1 MVKIAIIHN
10 IVTPYRLELFERLS
24 KHKYIDELNV
34 FYCLERY
41 NDRNWNLNYDAEYK
55 YKILPGYTF
64 TFPIIK
70 LPCSINPSIFN
81 EICNNNYDAV
91 IVCGFTDM
99 TTQLAYIS
107 CKINRTPIILWSEL
121 SGVYLFKYP
130 TFYAPVIRF
139 FVNNSD
145 ALLVPGTQSKEY
157 HIQMG
162 ASSDKIFISPNTNDE
177 QRYIDKIKKYKENS
191 SLIHDEL
198 SVTTTKN
205 IIFVGRF
212 IKRKNVDYLIK
223 AFIKIKAELDDL
235 GLILVGDGPEKGNLQ
250 ALCKDAGVKDVY
262 FTGFVSE
269 EEKIK
274 YYSIS
279 NLFVLP
285 SLWDIHP
292 LVLPEAMSCSLPIIS
307 TKGVA
312 SAHDIVIDG
321 ENGYIVSTDNI
332 EQLYCAIKNI
342 LLDNNTKLMGD
353 CSLQILNERCSLDIA
368 VEGVISAIGHVK
380 YVGDLK

>member
-41 NDRNWNLNYDAEYK
+41 NDRNWSLKYDAEYK

-81 EICNNNYDAV
+81 EIRNNNYDAV
-91 IVCGFTDM
+91 IVCGFTDI
-99 TTQLAYIS
+99 TTQLAYLS
-107 CKINRTPIILWSEL
+107 CKINHIPIILWSEL
-121 SGVYLFKYP
+121 SGAYLFKYHIL
-130 TFYAPVIRF
+130 YNPVIKF
-139 FVNNSD
+139 FLKNSD
-145 ALLVPGTQSKEY
+145 ALVVPSTQSKEY
-157 HIQMG
+157 HIKMS
-162 ASSDKIFISPNTNDE
+162 ASSNKIFISPNTNDE
-177 QRYIDKIKKYKENS
+177 QRYISKIKKYKENS
-191 SLIHDEL
+191 SVIHEEL

-212 IKRKNVDYLIK
+212 IKRKCVDYLIK
-223 AFIKIKAELDDL
+223 AFIEIKAEMDDL
-235 GLILVGDGPEKGNLQ
+235 GLILIGDGPEKENLQ
-250 ALCKDAGVKDVY
+250 SLCKDSGVEDVY

-279 NLFVLP
+279 NVFVLP

-292 LVLPEAMSCSLPIIS
+292 LVLPEAMACSLPIIS
-307 TKGVA
+307 TTGVA
-312 SAHDIVIDG
+312 SARDVIIDG
-321 ENGYIVSTDNI
+321 ENGYIVNTGDVS
-332 EQLYCAIKNI
+332 QLSSAIKNVFCSN
-342 LLDNNTKLMGD
+342 DMGLMGKR
-353 CSLQILNERCSLDIA
+353 SLQILNEKYSLDVA
-368 VEGVISAIGHVK
+368 VEGIICAIRS
-380 YVGDLK
+380 

>member
-41 NDRNWNLNYDAEYK
+41 NDRNWSLKYNAEYK

-64 TFPIIK
+64 NFPIIK

-81 EICNNNYDAV
+81 EIRNNNYDAV
-91 IVCGFTDM
+91 IICGFTDV
-99 TTQLAYIS
+99 TTQLSYLS
-107 CKINRTPIILWSEL
+107 CKINHIPIILWSEL
-121 SGVYLFKYP
+121 SGVYLFKHH
-130 TFYAPVIRF
+130 TFYNPLITF
-139 FVNNSD
+139 FIKNSD
-145 ALLVPGTQSKEY
+145 ALVVPSTQSKEY
-157 HIQMG
+157 HIKMG
-162 ASSDKIFISPNTNDE
+162 SSSNKIFISPNTNDE
-177 QRYIDKIKKYKENS
+177 QKYICKIKKYKENS
-191 SLIHDEL
+191 SLIHEEL

-212 IKRKNVDYLIK
+212 IKRKCVDYLLK
-223 AFIKIKAELDDL
+223 SFIEVKAEMDNL
-235 GLILVGDGPEKGNLQ
+235 GLILIGDGPEKENLQ
-250 ALCKDAGVKDVY
+250 ALCKDSGVKDVY

-269 EEKIK
+269 EVKIK

-292 LVLPEAMSCSLPIIS
+292 LVIPEAMACSLPIVS
-307 TKGVA
+307 TTGVA
-312 SAHDIVIDG
+312 SSRDVIIDG
-321 ENGYIVSTDNI
+321 ENGYIINTKDV
-332 EQLYCAIKNI
+332 EQLTSAIRKSFLLNNI
-342 LLDNNTKLMGD
+342 ILMGEK
-353 CSLQILNERCSLDIA
+353 SLQILKEKCSLDIA
-368 VEGVISAIGHVK
+368 VEGIINTIK
-380 YVGDLK
+380 YVKSK

>member
-41 NDRNWNLNYDAEYK
+41 NDRNWSLKYDAEYK

-81 EICNNNYDAV
+81 EIHNNNYDAV

-107 CKINRTPIILWSEL
+107 CKINHIPIILWSEL
-121 SGVYLFKYP
+121 SGVYLFKYH
-130 TFYAPVIRF
+130 TLYNSVIRF
-139 FVNNSD
+139 FVKNSD
-145 ALLVPGTQSKEY
+145 ALLVPSTQSKEY
-157 HIQMG
+157 HIKMG
-162 ASSDKIFISPNTNDE
+162 AFSDKIFISPNTNDE
-177 QRYIDKIKKYKENS
+177 QRYINKIKKYKENS
-191 SLIHDEL
+191 SLIREEL

-212 IKRKNVDYLIK
+212 IKRKGVDYLIK
-223 AFIKIKAELDDL
+223 AFIDINAHMDDL
-235 GLILVGDGPEKGNLQ
+235 GLILVGDGPEKENLQ
-250 ALCKDAGVKDVY
+250 ALCKDSGVKDVY

-292 LVLPEAMSCSLPIIS
+292 LVLPEAMACSLPIIS

-312 SAHDIVIDG
+312 SAHDIITDG
-321 ENGYIVSTDNI
+321 ENGYIINTEDV
-332 EQLYCAIKNI
+332 EQLSSAIRKSF
-342 LLDNNTKLMGD
+342 LLNDIISMGEK
-353 CSLQILNERCSLDIA
+353 SLQVLKERCSLDVA
-368 VEGVISAIGHVK
+368 VEGFVNAIRYTEGRR
-380 YVGDLK
+380 

>member
-10 IVTPYRLELFERLS
+10 IVTPYRLELFEKLS

-41 NDRNWNLNYDAEYK
+41 NDRNWNLKYDAEYQ

-81 EICNNNYDAV
+81 EIRNNNYDAI

-107 CKINRTPIILWSEL
+107 CKINHVPIILWSEL
-121 SGVYLFKYP
+121 SGIYLFKYHALYNP
-130 TFYAPVIRF
+130 IIRF
-139 FVNNSD
+139 FAKNSD
-145 ALLVPGTQSKEY
+145 ALLVPGTQSKKY
-157 HIQMG
+157 HEKMG
-162 ASSDKIFISPNTNDE
+162 ASSDKIFISPNTNNE
-177 QRYIDKIKKYKENS
+177 QRYIDKIKRYKENS
-191 SLIHDEL
+191 SLVYKEL
-198 SVTTTKN
+198 SITTTKN

-212 IKRKNVDYLIK
+212 IKRKSVEYLIK
-223 AFIKIKAELDDL
+223 SFINVKAEIDDL
-235 GLILVGDGPEKGNLQ
+235 GLILVGDGPEKKNLQ
-250 ALCKDAGVKDVY
+250 ALCKDSRVKDVY

-292 LVLPEAMSCSLPIIS
+292 LVLPEAMACSLPIIS

-312 SAHDIVIDG
+312 SACDIVIDG
-321 ENGYIVSTDNI
+321 ENGYIINTKDV
-332 EQLYCAIKNI
+332 EQLSSAIRKSF
-342 LLDNNTKLMGD
+342 LLNDIISMGEK
-353 CSLQILNERCSLDIA
+353 SLQVLHEKCSLDIS
-368 VEGVISAIGHVK
+368 VKGIVDVIK
-380 YVGDLK
+380 YTKDNE